1 MRYPMTQG
9 LRKHISGI
17 NMTTIT
23 IIKNYNKSNIREK
36 IMKQFL
42 KNLSKILFVSFI
54 AFPAFGDTIKVGFPV
69 PLTGEYAPYAE
80 IQGAKCMAEII
91 NKNGGVNGKKFELLV
106 QDTGTDTQT
115 AISLTEKFLE
125 QGVIAIGTI
134 PFSDTMIP
142 VAQIAAGYGVTIL
155 QAQSTQVEM
164 HTGIVDN
171 FISNVSPDPFT
182 AAAAAEYALSEGVKN
197 VVLLTSDDGGS
208 WSAKTPLWFGEA
220 IENGGG
226 KVLSKMNFSI
236 PTSDWSPQVAEM
248 KKLSTTPDAVY
259 ISSIMPDVGVL
270 IRQLKAAGI
279 DAWVFGSDGLDDPS
293 LDSVADSD
301 KSILDK
307 VAFGTLAPSQPGSAM
322 QAFQKECKAMGMPV
336 DGMFPAL
343 GADVIMAIAYAVE
356 KTGGTDPEAI
366 RKALRDADSIPVR
379 TVESVSF
386 KKNKSHAE
394 RTVPVIGFK
403 DGVRVLLSNTI
414 PSFVP
419 SWK

>member
-1 MRYPMTQG
+1 
-9 LRKHISGI
+9 
-17 NMTTIT
+17 
-23 IIKNYNKSNIREK
+23 
-36 IMKQFL
+36 MKPFL
-42 KNLSKILFVSFI
+42 KKISIPIFASFL
-54 AFPAFGDTIKVGFPV
+54 AFPVYADTIKVGFPV

-91 NKNGGVNGKKFELLV
+91 NNKGGVNGKKFELLV

-115 AISLTEKFLE
+115 AISLTEKFLD
-125 QGVIAIGTI
+125 QGVVAIGTI

-208 WSAKTPLWFGEA
+208 WSAKTPLWFGEV

-236 PTSDWSPQVAEM
+236 PTSDWSPQIAEM
-248 KKLSTTPDAVY
+248 KKLSSSPDAVY

-270 IRQLKAAGI
+270 VRQMKAAGI

-293 LDSVADSD
+293 LTQLQ
-301 KSILDK
+301 I
-307 VAFGTLAPSQPGSAM
+307 
-322 QAFQKECKAMGMPV
+322 
-336 DGMFPAL
+336 
-343 GADVIMAIAYAVE
+343 VINQ
-356 KTGGTDPEAI
+356 
-366 RKALRDADSIPVR
+366 
-379 TVESVSF
+379 F
-386 KKNKSHAE
+386 
-394 RTVPVIGFK
+394 
-403 DGVRVLLSNTI
+403 
-414 PSFVP
+414 
-419 SWK
+419 